1 MASSFFSM
9 IDGLMAGIPSPA
21 RLVLWA
27 LLAAAVSMALY
38 RLASPQAALQDIRR
52 RRVAV
57 QRSLVAYNGPT
68 NEALPMLG
76 ESLRLAFA
84 QLLRV
89 LWPTAVAALPVL
101 ALILWLD
108 MVYGYRFPAADAPV
122 TIETSPPAAAARL
135 EPAAAP
141 GAPARERDR
150 WVVTVDDG
158 ARPAQQVALSQP
170 VPAIYKLQWWSA
182 LIANPAGY
190 LPAEFPV
197 DSVEI
202 PLPHQ
207 EHLPFGPD
215 WLRAWYTVFFAA
227 LFAASLG
234 IKIGFRI
241 V

>member
-1 MASSFFSM
+1 VASSFFST
-9 IDGLMAGIPSPA
+9 IDGLIAGLPSPA

-38 RLASPQAALQDIRR
+38 RLASPQTALRDIRR
-52 RRVAV
+52 RR
-57 QRSLVAYNGPT
+57 SLVQQSLLAYDGPT
-68 NEALPMLG
+68 NAALPLLG
-76 ESLRLAFA
+76 ESLHLAFA

-108 MVYGYRFPAADAPV
+108 MVYGYSFPGTDVPM
-122 TIETSPPAAAARL
+122 TIETSPPADARL
-135 EPAAAP
+135 EPAAP
-141 GAPARERDR
+141 GAPSSEAEQ

-158 ARPAQQVALSQP
+158 ARPAQRVALPQP
-170 VPAIYKLQWWSA
+170 VPAIYKPQWWSA

-190 LPAEFPV
+190 LPADFPV

-202 PLPHQ
+202 PLPHR

-227 LFAASLG
+227 LFVASLG

>member
-1 MASSFFSM
+1 MVSSFFSQL
-9 IDGLMAGIPSPA
+9 DGFMAGIPSPA

-27 LLAAAVSMALY
+27 LLAAAVSMGLY
-38 RLASPQAALQDIRR
+38 RLTSPQAALRDIRFR
-52 RRVAV
+52 RAAV
-57 QRSLVAYNGPT
+57 QQRLADYDGPT
-68 NEALPMLG
+68 AEALPLLG
-76 ESLRLAFA
+76 ASLRLAFT
-84 QLLRV
+84 QLFRV

-108 MVYGYRFPAADAPV
+108 MVYGYRFPGPDAPV
-122 TIETSPPAAAARL
+122 TIETSPPATAARL
-135 EPAAAP
+135 EHP
-141 GAPARERDR
+141 GQGGTSPGRDQ

-158 ARPAQQVALSQP
+158 ARPAQHVALPQP
-170 VPAIYKLQWWSA
+170 VPAIYKPQWWSV

-197 DSVEI
+197 DSIEI

-241 V
+241 I

>member
-1 MASSFFSM
+1 MVSSFFSQL
-9 IDGLMAGIPSPA
+9 DGLMAGVPSLA

-38 RLASPQAALQDIRR
+38 RLTSPPAALREIRER
-52 RRVAV
+52 RAAV
-57 QRSLVAYNGPT
+57 QQRLAAYDGPT
-68 NEALPMLG
+68 AEALPLLG
-76 ESLRLAFA
+76 ASLRLAFT
-84 QLLRV
+84 QLFRV

-108 MVYGYRFPAADAPV
+108 MVYGYQFPGADAPV
-122 TIETSPPAAAARL
+122 TIETRPPAAEARL
-135 EPAAAP
+135 EHP
-141 GAPARERDR
+141 GSDATSPDQDQ
-150 WVVTVDDG
+150 WVVTVADG
-158 ARPAQQVALSQP
+158 ARPAQQVALPQP
-170 VPAIYKLQWWSA
+170 VPAIYKPQWWSV

-202 PLPHQ
+202 PLPPQ

-241 V
+241 I